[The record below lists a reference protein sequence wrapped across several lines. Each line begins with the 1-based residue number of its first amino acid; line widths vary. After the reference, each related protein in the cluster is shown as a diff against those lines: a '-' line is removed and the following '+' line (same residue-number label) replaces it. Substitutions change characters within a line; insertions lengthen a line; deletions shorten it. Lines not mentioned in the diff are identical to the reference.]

1 MGAELLNFDSPVV
14 SRFYYQKVPVEFLR
28 DISLREAVD
37 YCREEPLL
45 NPYILM
51 SNVFA
56 VLRDKRWVLAY
67 SYGLTDHCRYVVL
80 NELLELKERRRS
92 MRTFMV
98 PTDRAKI
105 VIRIGDTRW
114 QPPGNRP
121 VVSSAEEALS
131 SFHRPEND
139 KLLKDVENCVLVD
152 SFIEGL

>member
-1 MGAELLNFDSPVV
+1 MGIELLNFDNAVV

-37 YCREEPLL
+37 YCRQEPLL

-56 VLRDKRWVLAY
+56 VLRDRRWILAG
-67 SYGLTDHCRYVVL
+67 SYGLMDHCRYTVL
-80 NELLELKERRRS
+80 YELLELRERRRS

-98 PTDRAKI
+98 PTDRARI
-105 VIRIGDTRW
+105 VTRIGDRRW
-114 QPPGNRP
+114 KAPTNRP

-131 SFHRPEND
+131 SFHTPEND
-139 KLLKDVENCVLVD
+139 KIYGNVTNCILVD
-152 SFIEGL
+152 SFVGE